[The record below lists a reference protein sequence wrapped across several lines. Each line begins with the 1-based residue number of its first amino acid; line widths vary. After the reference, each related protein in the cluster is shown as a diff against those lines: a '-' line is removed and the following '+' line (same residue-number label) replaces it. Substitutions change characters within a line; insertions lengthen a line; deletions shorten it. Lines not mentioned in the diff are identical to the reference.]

1 MSSEYAR
8 LKFVA
13 TTDVTAN
20 AWRVLVVVPDGTEY
34 VLPVAAVSL
43 SADAAE
49 GGPPILSVDVPAP
62 IIVVDTPRVIR

>member
-1 MSSEYAR
+1 
-8 LKFVA
+8 
-13 TTDVTAN
+13 
-20 AWRVLVVVPDGTEY
+20 VLVVVPDGTEY